1 MTRPL
6 TIIAV
11 TKAVAGQEGA
21 LRAAQQRLVA
31 ETVNEPGCIRYELN
45 QSLDDPRML
54 IFTESWATESLWRAH
69 MEGDAMRRFQNSGA
83 SRLIEEFALFRLGLV
98 ANDGAS

>member
-1 MTRPL
+1 MSRPL
-6 TIIAV
+6 TIVAI

-31 ETVNEPGCIRYELN
+31 ETINEPGCIRYELN
-45 QSLDDPRML
+45 QSLDDPRTL
-54 IFTESWATESLWRAH
+54 IFTESWATEREWRAH
-69 MEGDAMRRFQNSGA
+69 MEGDAMRRFQSSGA

-98 ANDGAS
+98 ATDGAS